1 MSKKH
6 SANNYWRHSKLGTRV
21 LKQILPGRNNFTLG
35 NLSSWTLG
43 PGWEAGGCNR
53 AGQGQGQA
61 LKRGHS
67 PEGAS
72 SWWLWG
78 GSDSSLPHPPWFSL
92 WPGSPDAA
100 VTSSCH
106 PGPPHSR
113 APGGAVP
120 RVPGG
125 AQKRRQRIRW
135 LDGIPITMD
144 MSLCKLRE
152 LVMDREDG
160 MLHFMG
166 SQRVGHDWATELNFI
181 LVNCFNTDPRY
192 LHKYLIRV
200 SNTALR

>member
-6 SANNYWRHSKLGTRV
+6 TVLRITDTRHGRLGTRV
-21 LKQILPGRNNFTLG
+21 LKEILPGRNNFTLG

-78 GSDSSLPHPPWFSL
+78 GSDSSLPDPPWSSL
-92 WPGSPDAA
+92 WPGSPNAA

-106 PGPPHSR
+106 PGPPYSR
-113 APGGAVP
+113 APGGAAP
-120 RVPGG
+120 RVPE
-125 AQKRRQRIRW
+125 AQQRRAPHAIERCH
-135 LDGIPITMD
+135 LPG
-144 MSLCKLRE
+144 
-152 LVMDREDG
+152 
-160 MLHFMG
+160 
-166 SQRVGHDWATELNFI
+166 
-181 LVNCFNTDPRY
+181 
-192 LHKYLIRV
+192 
-200 SNTALR
+200 